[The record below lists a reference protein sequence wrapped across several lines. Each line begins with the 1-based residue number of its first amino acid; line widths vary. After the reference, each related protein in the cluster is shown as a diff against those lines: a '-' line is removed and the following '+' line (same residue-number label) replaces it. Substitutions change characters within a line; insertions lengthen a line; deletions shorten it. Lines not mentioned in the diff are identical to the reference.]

1 MIPMRIP
8 PLPVCDPGSPAAP
21 ALASQT
27 PAGVIAWLREDAPK
41 LADLSEVV
49 RQLCERMTAAGIPL
63 WRFTTGSPLLHPSV
77 RAAMRIWTDDGAM
90 STQLFPATP
99 ELDTPYKTSPLKVVY
114 EHGQS
119 VHNPIGPE
127 PVAGEF
133 GIIADLRQR
142 GATDYFAMPA
152 SLPGSWPK
160 SATFATR
167 APGGFTDVHLDFFRS
182 LTTPLSVVLELY
194 WLRAMSQALLD
205 TYVGRLAGP
214 RVLKGE
220 IRRGDGDTIRA
231 VIVFADLRGFTALSN
246 RLDGPLLLDV
256 LNHYFDA
263 VAAAVEAHG
272 GEVLKFIGDG
282 VLAVFPFREDAE
294 AADAAARAVAAARQ
308 TLRTL
313 GVGCPRHPQ
322 AAHLACGFAIH
333 VGDVFYGNIGALSRL
348 DFTVIGPAVN
358 LASRLEAHGKAINAL
373 VVLSAEMAA
382 LVPEVAIPA
391 GHFIPRG
398 FPGPVDVYRL
408 APDPECSGTAALP
421 AAI

>member
-1 MIPMRIP
+1 MTISPS
-8 PLPVCDPGSPAAP
+8 LPAPVALTPAP
-21 ALASQT
+21 ASLLAQT
-27 PAGVIAWLREDAPK
+27 PDDVLVWVRDEAPK
-41 LADLSEVV
+41 IPDLSETV
-49 RQLCERMTAAGIPL
+49 RQLCERMNAAGIPVA
-63 WRFTTGSPLLHPSV
+63 RFTTGSPLLHPSV
-77 RAAMRIWTDDGAM
+77 RAAMRIWTEDGVM
-90 STQLFPATP
+90 DTRLFPATP

-119 VHNPIGPE
+119 VHNPIPPE
-127 PVAGEF
+127 PVPGEF
-133 GIIADLRQR
+133 GIIPELREM
-142 GATDYFAMPA
+142 GMTDYFAMPA
-152 SLPGSWPK
+152 SLPQSWPK

-167 APGGFTDVHLDFFRS
+167 APGGFTPDHLAFFRA
-182 LTTPLSVVLELY
+182 LAPPLSVILELY
-194 WLRAMSQALLD
+194 WLKAMSQTLLD

-220 IRRGDGDTIRA
+220 IRRGDGQTIRA
-231 VIVFADLRGFTALSN
+231 VICFADLRGFTALSN

-282 VLAVFPFREDAE
+282 VLAVFPFTSDAE

-313 GVGCPRHPQ
+313 GVGCPRHP
-322 AAHLACGFAIH
+322 ASAHLACGFALH

-358 LASRLEAHGKAINAL
+358 LASRLEDHGKTIGAL
-373 VVLSAEMAA
+373 VTLSAEMAA
-382 LVPEVAIPA
+382 LVPDEAIPA
-391 GHFIPRG
+391 GTFLPRG
-398 FPGPVDVYRL
+398 FPAPVAVYRL
-408 APDPECSGTAALP
+408 TPDPACAEAS
-421 AAI
+421 